1 MARKRCLFHEMMM
14 ILIIMSVLVLMD
26 FYSFCSL
33 KRQFMCR
40 YVAKLGH
47 ILLIPSQPACAI
59 TPKG

>member
-14 ILIIMSVLVLMD
+14 ILILISVLVLMD
-26 FYSFCSL
+26 FYSLCSL
-33 KRQFMCR
+33 KIQFMCR